1 MTTTTAA
8 SDVLTRLEKIR
19 PIIEEH
25 ATQGEIDRELAQEV
39 YDAFRASGLNRLGVP
54 AALGGL
60 EVDPVDA
67 IALFEAMGAIDGSAA
82 WVLNQQY
89 AVSSILT
96 WMRDGLEEI
105 FADPDGALSG
115 VFWPPGSAERVDGGY
130 RITSRV
136 GFASGVARSSW
147 FLAPAVVMV
156 DGEPVIDAS
165 TGGPDMIAV
174 AIPTAEVTV
183 LDTWNALGMR
193 ATGSNDVLIEGVV
206 VPDRRVAHIFAL
218 PARPASLAAPGYGLV
233 PWQGVH
239 AHAAVPLGIAR
250 GALEHSLRLAIDKVP
265 NFMQVPLKEREY
277 VQTDLAKAKAA
288 IESASVYLRTTMRA
302 ALDAVDAGTFGPNQ
316 QIDLQLAANQ
326 AAASAEEAM
335 RLVHHCVGTTTVR
348 DEAGM
353 GRRFRDL
360 STITQHASIQPGR
373 WASTGKV
380 MFGLESDWF
389 PFAL

>member
-239 AHAAVPLGIAR
+239 AHAAVPL
-250 GALEHSLRLAIDKVP
+250 
-265 NFMQVPLKEREY
+265 
-277 VQTDLAKAKAA
+277 
-288 IESASVYLRTTMRA
+288 
-302 ALDAVDAGTFGPNQ
+302 
-316 QIDLQLAANQ
+316 
-326 AAASAEEAM
+326 
-335 RLVHHCVGTTTVR
+335 
-348 DEAGM
+348 
-353 GRRFRDL
+353 
-360 STITQHASIQPGR
+360 
-373 WASTGKV
+373 
-380 MFGLESDWF
+380 
-389 PFAL
+389 